1 MLTPRL
7 SSPACEVDVSITP
20 PSGNLFSY
28 PPSTPALRSG
38 QPGQPGQPPCSLPPA
53 PLPCRPEANCA
64 HHLGPLCL
72 KLSAAPAW
80 PGWPSLPQPPPWL
93 QEPSGPLEGMPS
105 KVLGGSH
112 RMACPLP
119 GGFIAEE
126 TPATLFLSSA
136 GPASYSLGAL
146 VGFVPILRQ
155 MP

>member
-1 MLTPRL
+1 MLSLSL

-28 PPSTPALRSG
+28 PLSAPALWS
-38 QPGQPGQPPCSLPPA
+38 GQPGQPPCSLPPA

-80 PGWPSLPQPPPWL
+80 PGWPSSPQPSAQLP
-93 QEPSGPLEGMPS
+93 EPSGPLERMPS
-105 KVLGGSH
+105 EVLGGSH

-126 TPATLFLSSA
+126 TPATFFLSSS
-136 GPASYSLGAL
+136 GPASYSLRAL
-146 VGFVPILRQ
+146 VGFVPILWE